1 MPALVVQRFGNGRT
15 AALTIGD
22 LWRWTLRRPEGSEA
36 DGSTAW
42 RQTVR
47 WLVSDVPGRIQADV
61 QRQPR
66 EPGNPVRLKI
76 AVKDEKYDPLDNA
89 TVQVKVAVPDGTEIE
104 LSADPVSEASGEYQ
118 TAYVPRLPGGYRA
131 SIQVTAADGS
141 HVGSCDTGWT
151 AEPAAEEFSQLR
163 PNRRW
168 LNELAAQTGGQV
180 IEPAQLNRLVADL
193 PNRKVPIAEPTVDP
207 LWHRPTMF
215 LIALAC
221 LLGEWTLRRRNGL
234 P

>member
-1 MPALVVQRFGNGRT
+1 
-15 AALTIGD
+15 
-22 LWRWTLRRPEGSEA
+22 
-36 DGSTAW
+36 
-42 RQTVR
+42 
-47 WLVSDVPGRIQADV
+47 
-61 QRQPR
+61 
-66 EPGNPVRLKI
+66 
-76 AVKDEKYDPLDNA
+76 
-89 TVQVKVAVPDGTEIE
+89 
-104 LSADPVSEASGEYQ
+104 
-118 TAYVPRLPGGYRA
+118 
-131 SIQVTAADGS
+131 VTAADGS

-193 PNRKVPIAEPTVDP
+193 PNRKVPIAEPTIDP